1 MKTTR
6 MQGMCGPGSYCVETK
21 ERLNCL
27 CPSGYTYI
35 DTQHSDSGCTPKLEP
50 QSCGEENILTRNRES
65 QRLLSS
71 SVRAFSWK
79 ELYQATN
86 GFEKLLGKGS
96 FGEVYK
102 GTIRSPQPHP
112 HLIAVKKLIDS
123 NEVQSIRQIH
133 HRNLVRMIGYCKE
146 GKHRMLVF
154 EFMPGGSLRSV
165 LFNPDPLRPPLPSP
179 GGLSTFTMAAAHRSS
194 IVTSSPTTSCWMTVE
209 SRITDWDL
217 QAAGEPAG
225 AHNSDPH
232 QGTRGY
238 IAPSPSGSAATHA
251 WTPRRMCTVSES
263 CCWS

>member
-1 MKTTR
+1 MIGGSDCAELGALAYGRQGNNVTTKALIKVRTSNSEEIATAR
-6 MQGMCGPGSYCVETK
+6 MRNVLAYKVVVI
-21 ERLNCL
+21 CL
-27 CPSGYTYI
+27 GVLLLITVGGLLA
-35 DTQHSDSGCTPKLEP
+35 QHYLG
-50 QSCGEENILTRNRES
+50 RNRES

-123 NEVQSIRQIH
+123 NEYSEQEFTNEVQSIGQIH

-209 SRITDWDL
+209 SRGSPTS
-217 QAAGEPAG
+217 G
-225 AHNSDPH
+225 
-232 QGTRGY
+232 
-238 IAPSPSGSAATHA
+238 SPSCWGAS
-251 WTPRRMCTVSES
+251 RCTQQ
-263 CCWS
+263 